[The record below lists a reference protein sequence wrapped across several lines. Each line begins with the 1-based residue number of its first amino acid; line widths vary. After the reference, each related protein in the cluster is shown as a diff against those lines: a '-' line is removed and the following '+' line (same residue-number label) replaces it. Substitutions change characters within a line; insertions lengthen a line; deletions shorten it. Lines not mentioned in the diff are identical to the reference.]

1 MKRVLLFPFLFF
13 ACIALSAC
21 NPSDDTPSA
30 PETNIP
36 GQSENTGD
44 AGKSGNNEENENP
57 ENPDNDDALMENNTL
72 TLTVNDRSF
81 TATLADNSATEAL
94 KERLV
99 QGALEVR
106 LDDYGNMEKV
116 GSLGFSLP
124 RTDRQTTTVPGD
136 IMLYQGSSI
145 VIFYGSNSWAYTP
158 LAKVDG
164 VSTREEMLDLLG
176 GMGSITLTLS
186 LAE

>member
-13 ACIALSAC
+13 ACMVLPAC
-21 NPSDDTPSA
+21 NPSDDTPSV
-30 PETNIP
+30 PEENLS
-36 GQSENTGD
+36 GQSED
-44 AGKSGNNEENENP
+44 SSGESENSEENENLG
-57 ENPDNDDALMENNTL
+57 NPDNDDALMENNTL

-176 GMGSITLTLS
+176 GMGNITLTLS

>member
-1 MKRVLLFPFLFF
+1 MWLFPFLLF
-13 ACIALSAC
+13 ACMTLSAC
-21 NPSDDTPSA
+21 NPSDDTPST
-30 PETNIP
+30 PEATLP

-44 AGKSGNNEENENP
+44 AGESGNNEENENHG
-57 ENPDNDDALMENNTL
+57 NPDNDDALMENNTL

-81 TATLADNSATEAL
+81 TATLADNSATETL
-94 KERLV
+94 KERLA
-99 QGALEVR
+99 QGTLEVR
-106 LDDYGNMEKV
+106 LEDYGDMEKV

-136 IMLYQGSSI
+136 IMLYQGSSL

-164 VSTREEMLDLLG
+164 VSTREEMLELLG
-176 GMGSITLTLS
+176 GEGTVTLTLS

>member
-1 MKRVLLFPFLFF
+1 MWLFF
-13 ACIALSAC
+13 ACMALSAC
-21 NPSDDTPSA
+21 NPSDGIPSI
-30 PETNIP
+30 PEATLP

-44 AGKSGNNEENENP
+44 AGESGNNEENENHG
-57 ENPDNDDALMENNTL
+57 NPDNDDALMENNTL

-106 LDDYGNMEKV
+106 LDDYGDMEKV

-136 IMLYQGSSI
+136 IMLYQGSSL

-164 VSTREEMLDLLG
+164 VSTREEMLELLG
-176 GMGSITLTLS
+176 GEGTVTLTLS

>member
-1 MKRVLLFPFLFF
+1 MKKVILFPFLFF
-13 ACIALSAC
+13 ACMALTAC
-21 NPSDDTPSA
+21 NPSDDTPSV
-30 PETNIP
+30 PEANLP

-44 AGKSGNNEENENP
+44 DGESGNNEGNETP
-57 ENPDNDDALMENNTL
+57 VNPDNNDELMKNNTL
-72 TLTVNDRSF
+72 TLTVDNRSF

-99 QGALEVR
+99 QGTLEVR
-106 LDDYGNMEKV
+106 LDDYGDMEKV

-124 RTDRQTTTVPGD
+124 QTDRQTTTVPGD
-136 IMLYQGSSI
+136 IMLYQGNSL

-164 VSTREEMLDLLG
+164 VSTREEMLELLG
-176 GMGSITLTLS
+176 GEGVITLTLS

>member
-1 MKRVLLFPFLFF
+1 MKKVLLFPFLFF
-13 ACIALSAC
+13 ACMALPAC

-30 PETNIP
+30 PEANLP
-36 GQSENTGD
+36 GQSENTG
-44 AGKSGNNEENENP
+44 GSGNSEENENP

-94 KERLV
+94 KERLA
-99 QGALEVR
+99 QGTLEVR
-106 LDDYGNMEKV
+106 VEDYGDMEKV

-136 IMLYQGSSI
+136 IMLYQGSSL

-164 VSTREEMLDLLG
+164 VSTREEMLELLG
-176 GMGSITLTLS
+176 GKGSVTLTLS

>member
-1 MKRVLLFPFLFF
+1 MKKVLLFPFLFF
-13 ACIALSAC
+13 ACMALPVC

-30 PETNIP
+30 PEANLP
-36 GQSENTGD
+36 GQSENTG
-44 AGKSGNNEENENP
+44 GSGNSEENENP

-94 KERLV
+94 KERLA
-99 QGALEVR
+99 QGTLEVR
-106 LDDYGNMEKV
+106 VDDYGDMEKV

-136 IMLYQGSSI
+136 IMLYQGSSL

-164 VSTREEMLDLLG
+164 VSTREEMLELLG
-176 GMGSITLTLS
+176 GKGSVTLTLS

>member
-1 MKRVLLFPFLFF
+1 MLLFPFLLFV
-13 ACIALSAC
+13 CMALAAC
-21 NPSDDTPSA
+21 NPSDDTPPV

-36 GQSENTGD
+36 GQSEDTGSS
-44 AGKSGNNEENENP
+44 GESGNTEENENP
-57 ENPDNDDALMENNTL
+57 ETPDNDDTIMENNTL
-72 TLTVNDRSF
+72 ILTLNGRYF
-81 TATLADNSATEAL
+81 TATLADNSATDAL
-94 KERLV
+94 KERLA

-106 LDDYGNMEKV
+106 LDDYGDMEKV
-116 GSLGFSLP
+116 GSLGISLP
-124 RTDRQTTTVPGD
+124 RTDRQTTTEPGD

-164 VSTREEMLDLLG
+164 VSTREEMLELLG
-176 GMGSITLTLS
+176 GKGAITLTLS

>member
-1 MKRVLLFPFLFF
+1 MKKVLLFPFLFF
-13 ACIALSAC
+13 ACMALPAC

-30 PETNIP
+30 PEANLP
-36 GQSENTGD
+36 GQSENTGE
-44 AGKSGNNEENENP
+44 SGNSEENENP

-94 KERLV
+94 KERLA
-99 QGALEVR
+99 QGTLEVR
-106 LDDYGNMEKV
+106 VDDYGDMEKV

-124 RTDRQTTTVPGD
+124 RTDRQITTVPGD
-136 IMLYQGSSI
+136 IMLYQGSSL

-164 VSTREEMLDLLG
+164 VSTREEMLELLG
-176 GMGSITLTLS
+176 GEGTVILTLS

>member
-1 MKRVLLFPFLFF
+1 MKKVLLFPFLFF
-13 ACIALSAC
+13 ACMALPAC

-30 PETNIP
+30 PEANLP
-36 GQSENTGD
+36 GQSENTGE
-44 AGKSGNNEENENP
+44 SGNSEENENP

-94 KERLV
+94 KERLA
-99 QGALEVR
+99 QGTLEVR
-106 LDDYGNMEKV
+106 LEDYGDMEKV

-136 IMLYQGSSI
+136 IMLYQGSSL

-164 VSTREEMLDLLG
+164 VSTREEMLELLG
-176 GMGSITLTLS
+176 GEGTVILTLS

>member
-1 MKRVLLFPFLFF
+1 MKKVLLFPFLFF
-13 ACIALSAC
+13 ACMALSAC

-30 PETNIP
+30 PEANIP

-44 AGKSGNNEENENP
+44 AGESGNNEEN

-94 KERLV
+94 KERLA
-99 QGALEVR
+99 QGTLEVR
-106 LDDYGNMEKV
+106 LEDYGDMEKV

-136 IMLYQGSSI
+136 IMLYQGSSL

-164 VSTREEMLDLLG
+164 VSTREEMLELLG
-176 GMGSITLTLS
+176 GEGTVILTLS

>member
-1 MKRVLLFPFLFF
+1 M
-13 ACIALSAC
+13 
-21 NPSDDTPSA
+21 
-30 PETNIP
+30 
-36 GQSENTGD
+36 
-44 AGKSGNNEENENP
+44 
-57 ENPDNDDALMENNTL
+57 

-124 RTDRQTTTVPGD
+124 RTERQTTTVPGD

-176 GMGSITLTLS
+176 GMGSITLILS

>member
-1 MKRVLLFPFLFF
+1 M
-13 ACIALSAC
+13 ALAAC

-30 PETNIP
+30 PEANIP

-44 AGKSGNNEENENP
+44 AGEAGNKEENENP
-57 ENPDNDDALMENNTL
+57 ENPDNDDAIMESNTL
-72 TLTVNDRSF
+72 ILTLNERSF

-94 KERLV
+94 KERLA
-99 QGALEVR
+99 QGSLEVH
-106 LDDYGNMEKV
+106 LDDYGDMEKV

-124 RTDRQTTTVPGD
+124 RTDRQITTVPGD
-136 IMLYQGSSI
+136 IMLYQGSSL

-164 VSTREEMLDLLG
+164 VSTREEMLELLG
-176 GMGSITLTLS
+176 GEGTVILTLS

>member
-1 MKRVLLFPFLFF
+1 M
-13 ACIALSAC
+13 ALAAC
-21 NPSDDTPSA
+21 NPSYDTPSA
-30 PETNIP
+30 PEANIP

-44 AGKSGNNEENENP
+44 AGEAGNKEENENP
-57 ENPDNDDALMENNTL
+57 ENPDNDEAIMESNTL
-72 TLTVNDRSF
+72 ILTLNERSF

-94 KERLV
+94 KERLA
-99 QGALEVR
+99 QGSLEVH
-106 LDDYGNMEKV
+106 LDDYGDMEKV

-124 RTDRQTTTVPGD
+124 RTDRQITTVPGD
-136 IMLYQGSSI
+136 IMLYQGSSL

-164 VSTREEMLDLLG
+164 VSTREEMLELLG
-176 GMGSITLTLS
+176 GEGTVILTLS

>member
-1 MKRVLLFPFLFF
+1 M
-13 ACIALSAC
+13 
-21 NPSDDTPSA
+21 
-30 PETNIP
+30 
-36 GQSENTGD
+36 
-44 AGKSGNNEENENP
+44 
-57 ENPDNDDALMENNTL
+57 

>member
-1 MKRVLLFPFLFF
+1 MKKVLLFPFLFF
-13 ACIALSAC
+13 ACMALPAC

-30 PETNIP
+30 PEATLP
-36 GQSENTGD
+36 GQSENTGE
-44 AGKSGNNEENENP
+44 SGNSEENENP

-81 TATLADNSATEAL
+81 TATLADNSATVAL
-94 KERLV
+94 KERLT
-99 QGALEVR
+99 QGTLEVR
-106 LDDYGNMEKV
+106 VDDYGDMEKV

-136 IMLYQGSSI
+136 IMLYQGSSL

-164 VSTREEMLDLLG
+164 VSTREEMLELLG
-176 GMGSITLTLS
+176 GKGSVTLTLS

>member
-1 MKRVLLFPFLFF
+1 MWLFPFLLF
-13 ACIALSAC
+13 ACMALPAC

-30 PETNIP
+30 PEATLP
-36 GQSENTGD
+36 EQSENTGD
-44 AGKSGNNEENENP
+44 AGESGNNEGNETPANP
-57 ENPDNDDALMENNTL
+57 NNNDALMENNTL

-81 TATLADNSATEAL
+81 TATLADNSATKAL
-94 KERLV
+94 KEKLA
-99 QGALEVR
+99 QGTLEVR
-106 LDDYGNMEKV
+106 LEDYGDMEKV

-136 IMLYQGSSI
+136 IMLYQGSSL

-164 VSTREEMLDLLG
+164 VSTREEMLELLG
-176 GMGSITLTLS
+176 GEGTVILTLS

>member
-1 MKRVLLFPFLFF
+1 MKKVLLFPFCFF
-13 ACIALSAC
+13 ACMALSAC
-21 NPSDDTPSA
+21 NPSDDIPSA
-30 PETNIP
+30 PEANIP

-44 AGKSGNNEENENP
+44 TGESGNNEENENP
-57 ENPDNDDALMENNTL
+57 DNDDAIMESNTL
-72 TLTVNDRSF
+72 ILTLNGRSF

-94 KERLV
+94 KERLA
-99 QGALEVR
+99 QNALEVR
-106 LDDYGNMEKV
+106 LDDYGDMEKV

-164 VSTREEMLDLLG
+164 VSTREEMLELLG
-176 GMGSITLTLS
+176 GKGAVVLTLS
-186 LAE
+186 LSK

>member
-1 MKRVLLFPFLFF
+1 MKKVLLFPFLFF
-13 ACIALSAC
+13 ACMVLPAC

-30 PETNIP
+30 PEANLP
-36 GQSENTGD
+36 GQSENTGE
-44 AGKSGNNEENENP
+44 SGNSEENENP
-57 ENPDNDDALMENNTL
+57 GNPDNDDALMENNTL

-94 KERLV
+94 KERLT
-99 QGALEVR
+99 QGTLEVR
-106 LDDYGNMEKV
+106 VDDYGDMEKV

-136 IMLYQGSSI
+136 IMLYQGSSL

-164 VSTREEMLDLLG
+164 VSTREEMLELLG
-176 GMGSITLTLS
+176 GKGSVTLTLS

>member
-13 ACIALSAC
+13 VCIALSAC

-30 PETNIP
+30 PEADIP
-36 GQSENTGD
+36 GQSED
-44 AGKSGNNEENENP
+44 SSGESENSEENENLGS
-57 ENPDNDDALMENNTL
+57 PDNNDDALMENNIL

-94 KERLV
+94 KERLA

-124 RTDRQTTTVPGD
+124 RTDRQTTTGPGD
-136 IMLYQGSSI
+136 IMLYQGSSL

-158 LAKVDG
+158 LAKVDE
-164 VSTREEMLDLLG
+164 VSTREEMLELLG
-176 GMGSITLTLS
+176 GEGSITLTLS
-186 LAE
+186 LSE

>member
-1 MKRVLLFPFLFF
+1 MKKVLLFPFLFF
-13 ACIALSAC
+13 ACMALSAC

-30 PETNIP
+30 PEANIP

-44 AGKSGNNEENENP
+44 AGESGNNEENENP
-57 ENPDNDDALMENNTL
+57 DNDDTIMENNTL
-72 TLTVNDRSF
+72 TLMLNGRSF

-94 KERLV
+94 KERLA
-99 QGALEVR
+99 QGTLEVR
-106 LDDYGNMEKV
+106 LEDYGDMEKV

-136 IMLYQGSSI
+136 IMLYQGSSL

-164 VSTREEMLDLLG
+164 VSTREEMLELLG
-176 GMGSITLTLS
+176 GEGTVILTLS